1 MTRRLDDLGRG
12 SALLAALMVSLVVVL
27 VAFTVVERFQ
37 SRGPEDEPVETRSS
51 EEPAAPPP
59 SPEPSATDDPWSQAW
74 RVDLGLSADAYVRV
88 YVNGD
93 RLVVYDSTP
102 GDHGVSN
109 RLRGYRL
116 VDGQPREAWS
126 TTPLLE
132 PKALT
137 STALISSNSL
147 IDPATGE
154 VEGTP
159 WGGSSSPVLVT
170 DDLVIAC
177 TGRPDPAC
185 TGWDLQDGVLALRW
199 GPVPFPGDALPQF
212 RRSAI
217 AGDTR
222 TGYALATTKDSRAT
236 TSQESISFVSLA
248 DGRVESTRPA
258 EDNGRRLELVPAA
271 DGWLDITDRQ
281 SVVIPL
287 DLDGTQEEDQDYTA
301 THYRRALLLAESG
314 RPTLDQYK
322 AALAS
327 GDLSWTS
334 IAFDCHP
341 QHGTCA
347 LGSGRRVTGADGRVT
362 TWLRLGNEEAVT
374 AGERYLVLRLS
385 SLGPGPVRVIDLA
398 QGRVVPLG
406 ESLYGERAHVTV
418 MREDLLIALEDG
430 ALVAYAPTG

>member
-1 MTRRLDDLGRG
+1 M
-12 SALLAALMVSLVVVL
+12 L
-27 VAFTVVERFQ
+27 VAFTVAERLQ

-59 SPEPSATDDPWSQAW
+59 SPEPSATDDPWSQAR

-88 YVNGD
+88 HVNGD

-102 GDHGVSN
+102 GDHGASN

-159 WGGSSSPVLVT
+159 WGGSSSPALVT
-170 DDLVIAC
+170 NDLVIAC
-177 TGRPDPAC
+177 AGGPDPAC

-199 GPVPFPGDALPQF
+199 GPVPLPGDALPQF

-217 AGDTR
+217 AGE
-222 TGYALATTKDSRAT
+222 GDS
-236 TSQESISFVSLA
+236 
-248 DGRVESTRPA
+248 
-258 EDNGRRLELVPAA
+258 
-271 DGWLDITDRQ
+271 
-281 SVVIPL
+281 
-287 DLDGTQEEDQDYTA
+287 
-301 THYRRALLLAESG
+301 
-314 RPTLDQYK
+314 
-322 AALAS
+322 
-327 GDLSWTS
+327 SWTS

-341 QHGTCA
+341 RHGTCA

-362 TWLRLGNEEAVT
+362 TSLRLGNEEAVT

-385 SLGPGPVRVIDLA
+385 SPGPGPVRVIDLA

-430 ALVAYAPTG
+430 ALVTYAPTG